1 MYVKISIISLFA
13 LLLVGGVSTQSMV
26 FGDPAFNVPD
36 KYSPESECSLPDEA
50 ITFSLDKDVYQLG
63 DEIKISGQV
72 FQRNQ
77 LTMLT
82 SQNTMFT

>member
-36 KYSPESECSLPDEA
+36 KYSPEDRKS
-50 ITFSLDKDVYQLG
+50 V
-63 DEIKISGQV
+63 V
-72 FQRNQ
+72 
-77 LTMLT
+77 
-82 SQNTMFT
+82 